1 MKDRNSDFLNTH
13 TSPSENTRARA
24 RNDQDKTSKH
34 KSLESDLFTIK
45 ALCVVFFKGDFRF
58 NRNYYTIAIFF
69 QRQSEVN

>member
-34 KSLESDLFTIK
+34 KSLKSDLFHYK
-45 ALCVVFFKGDFRF
+45 GFVCCVFLKVILDLIEII
-58 NRNYYTIAIFF
+58 TIAIFF